1 MYQKKITSYHL
12 LVYNMDLHQD
22 EMIQMKKLKYI
33 SSFAFQYKIN
43 D

>member
-12 LVYNMDLHQD
+12 LVNNMDLHQD
-22 EMIQMKKLKYI
+22 EIIQMKKIEI

>member
-22 EMIQMKKLKYI
+22 EMIQMKKIEIYLKFCI
-33 SSFAFQYKIN
+33 SI
-43 D
+43 